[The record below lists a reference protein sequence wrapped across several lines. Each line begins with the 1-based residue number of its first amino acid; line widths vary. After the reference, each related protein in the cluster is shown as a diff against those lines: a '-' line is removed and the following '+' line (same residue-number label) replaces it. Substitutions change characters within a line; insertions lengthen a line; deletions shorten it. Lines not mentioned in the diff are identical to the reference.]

1 MNNRKNMKS
10 KQHGFTNGKSCS
22 TNLINF
28 SNEVTS
34 LVDKETAVGIVYRD
48 LRKAFDTISHK
59 ILQDKVL
66 QSGLDEQAVRWIE
79 TAPTAKPIG

>member
-1 MNNRKNMKS
+1 MEQLLLETLSRDMNDRKNMKS

-34 LVDKETAVGIVYRD
+34 LVDKERAVGIVYRD
-48 LRKAFDTISHK
+48 LRKAFDTH
-59 ILQDKVL
+59 L
-66 QSGLDEQAVRWIE
+66 
-79 TAPTAKPIG
+79 P